1 MPYIYEYP
9 HPAVT
14 TDVAL
19 FSHRDQRLQL
29 LLICRGGDPYRGYWA
44 LPGGFVDIDEDL
56 LDCAQRELQEETG
69 VTGVA
74 LTQLQT
80 FGKPGR
86 DPRERVIS
94 VVYYGLLPDTNI
106 PIKAASDAADARWF
120 GLHELPPLAFDHDRI
135 VAMAHDRV
143 AAQLHSP
150 HLAYP
155 TQV

>member
-1 MPYIYEYP
+1 MPYTYQYP

-19 FSHRDQRLQL
+19 FTYRDQRLQL
-29 LLICRGGDPYRGYWA
+29 LLIRRGGEPYRDYWA

-56 LDCAQRELQEETG
+56 PDCAQRELQEETG

-74 LTQLQT
+74 LTQLHT

-94 VVYYGLLPDTNI
+94 VVYYALLPDAEI
-106 PIKAASDAADARWF
+106 PIQAASDAADARWF
-120 GLHELPPLAFDHDRI
+120 GLDELPPLAFDHDRI
-135 VAMAHDRV
+135 IALAHERV
-143 AAQLHSP
+143 AAQLRSSNQ
-150 HLAYP
+150 AYRF
-155 TQV
+155 QD